1 MTVVDKNNLIMS
13 SVEDALD
20 DLRNGKIVIV
30 IDDPTRENEGDLIM
44 AAEFVTDEQMAF
56 FIRYTGGIIC
66 APVKKSL
73 MDKLDIGM
81 MVENNTDYKNTAFT
95 ESIDYSIGTT
105 TGISAADR
113 VKTVRALTDESAE
126 AKDFTRPGHVFP
138 LVYAEGGVLSREGH
152 TEAGVDLMELAG
164 LKPVAIISELM
175 NDDGTLMRN
184 DALMAFAKEWNM
196 PLISVADII
205 LYRKKLDL

>member
-1 MTVVDKNNLIMS
+1 MQTENKNNLKMS
-13 SVEDALD
+13 SIEYALEV
-20 DLRNGKIVIV
+20 LRKGKIIIV
-30 IDDPTRENEGDLIM
+30 IDDPNRENEGDLIM

-66 APVKKSL
+66 APIKKSL
-73 MDKLDIGM
+73 MKKLDIGM

-95 ESIDYSIGTT
+95 ESIDYSLGTT
-105 TGISAADR
+105 TGISASDR
-113 VKTVRALTDESAE
+113 AKTVKALTHSSSK

-138 LVYAEGGVLSREGH
+138 LVYAEGGVLSRGGH

-184 DALMAFAKEWNM
+184 ESLMEFANKWEM
-196 PLISVADII
+196 PLISVSDII
-205 LYRKKLDL
+205 SYRKNN

>member
-1 MTVVDKNNLIMS
+1 MENGKKNIEMS
-13 SVEDALD
+13 SVEKALD
-20 DLRNGKIVIV
+20 ELRQGKIIIV
-30 IDDPTRENEGDLIM
+30 IDDPKRENEGDLVM

-73 MDKLDIGM
+73 MDKLNIGM

-105 TGISAADR
+105 TGISASDR
-113 VKTVRALTDESAE
+113 VKTVRALTDNSAQPE
-126 AKDFTRPGHVFP
+126 DFTRPGHVFP
-138 LVYAEGGVLSREGH
+138 LVYAEGGVLARGGH

-164 LKPVAIISELM
+164 LKPVSIISELM

-184 DALMAFAKEWNM
+184 QELIEFSNKWQM
-196 PLISVADII
+196 PIISVADII
-205 LYRKKLDL
+205 DYKKND

>member
-1 MTVVDKNNLIMS
+1 MQFENKNNLKMS
-13 SVEDALD
+13 SIEEALEA
-20 DLRNGKIVIV
+20 LRKGKIIIV
-30 IDDPTRENEGDLIM
+30 IDDPNRENEGDLIM

-73 MDKLDIGM
+73 MKKLDIGM

-95 ESIDYSIGTT
+95 ESIDYSLGTT
-105 TGISAADR
+105 TGISASDR
-113 VKTVRALTDESAE
+113 VKTVKALTDSSTK

-138 LVYAEGGVLSREGH
+138 LVYAEGGVLSRGGH

-184 DALMAFAKEWNM
+184 ESLMEFANKWRM
-196 PLISVADII
+196 PLISVSDII
-205 LYRKKLDL
+205 SYRKNN

>member
-1 MTVVDKNNLIMS
+1 MS
-13 SVEDALD
+13 SLEEALEE
-20 DLRNGKIVIV
+20 LRQGKIIIV
-30 IDDPTRENEGDLIM
+30 IDDPTRENEGDLVM

-66 APVKKSL
+66 APIKKSL
-73 MDKLDIGM
+73 MEKLNIEM

-105 TGISAADR
+105 TGISAEDR
-113 VKTVRALTDESAE
+113 VKTVRALTYHSVQP
-126 AKDFTRPGHVFP
+126 KDFTRPGHVFP
-138 LVYAEGGVLSREGH
+138 LVYAEGGVLARGGH

-184 DALMAFAKEWNM
+184 QALMEFARKWKM

-205 LYRKKLDL
+205 NYKK

>member
-1 MTVVDKNNLIMS
+1 MKTDNANNFVMS
-13 SVEDALD
+13 SIEDALD
-20 DLRNGKIVIV
+20 ELRKGKIIIV
-30 IDDPTRENEGDLIM
+30 IDDPNRENEGDLIM
-44 AAEFVTDEQMAF
+44 AAEFVTDKQMAF

-66 APVKKSL
+66 APCKKEL

-95 ESIDYSIGTT
+95 DSIDYSIGTT

-113 VKTVRALTDESAE
+113 VKTVRALTDSAVSGKE
-126 AKDFTRPGHVFP
+126 FTRPGHVFP
-138 LVYAEGGVLSREGH
+138 LVYAEGGVLARGGH

-175 NDDGTLMRN
+175 NDDGTMMRN
-184 DALMAFAKEWNM
+184 KALMEFSQKWEM

-205 LYRKKLDL
+205 SYRKNQ

>member
-1 MTVVDKNNLIMS
+1 MQTVKGNNLEMS
-13 SVEDALD
+13 SLEEALEE
-20 DLRNGKIVIV
+20 LRQGKIIIV
-30 IDDPTRENEGDLIM
+30 IDDPTRENEGDLVM

-66 APVKKSL
+66 APIKKSL
-73 MDKLDIGM
+73 MEKLNIEM

-113 VKTVRALTDESAE
+113 VKTVRALTYHSVQP
-126 AKDFTRPGHVFP
+126 KDFTRPGHVFP
-138 LVYAEGGVLSREGH
+138 LVYAEGGVLVRGGH

-184 DALMAFAKEWNM
+184 QALMEFARKWKM

-205 LYRKKLDL
+205 NYKK

>member
-1 MTVVDKNNLIMS
+1 MTTENKINLEIS
-13 SVEDALD
+13 SVEEALEE
-20 DLRNGKIVIV
+20 LQRGRIIIV
-30 IDDPTRENEGDLIM
+30 IDDPTRENEGDLVM
-44 AAEFVTDEQMAF
+44 AAEFVSNEQMAF

-66 APVKKSL
+66 APIKKNL
-73 MDKLDIGM
+73 MKKLKICM

-113 VKTVRALTDESAE
+113 VKTVHALTNDSVQPS
-126 AKDFTRPGHVFP
+126 DFTRPGHVFP
-138 LVYAEGGVLSREGH
+138 LVYAEGGVLVRGGH

-184 DALMAFAKEWNM
+184 QELMDFAKKWEM

-205 LYRKKLDL
+205 NYKKES

>member
-1 MTVVDKNNLIMS
+1 MTTENKINLEIS
-13 SVEDALD
+13 SVEEALEE
-20 DLRNGKIVIV
+20 LQRGRIIIV
-30 IDDPTRENEGDLIM
+30 IDDPTRENEGDLVM
-44 AAEFVTDEQMAF
+44 AAEFVSNEQMAF

-66 APVKKSL
+66 APIKKNL
-73 MDKLDIGM
+73 MKKLKIGM

-113 VKTVRALTDESAE
+113 AKTVHALTNDSVQPS
-126 AKDFTRPGHVFP
+126 DFTRPGHVFP
-138 LVYAEGGVLSREGH
+138 LVYAEGGVLVRGGH

-184 DALMAFAKEWNM
+184 QELMDFAKKWEM

-205 LYRKKLDL
+205 NYKKES

>member
-1 MTVVDKNNLIMS
+1 MSVVNKKNLLMS
-13 SVEDALD
+13 SVKDALE
-20 DLRNGKIVIV
+20 DLRKGKIIIV
-30 IDDPTRENEGDLIM
+30 IDDPKRENEGDLIM

-66 APVKKSL
+66 APVKKCL
-73 MDKLDIGM
+73 MDKLEIGM

-95 ESIDYSIGTT
+95 ESIDYSIGTS

-113 VKTVRALTDESAE
+113 VKTVRALTDKSVNAS
-126 AKDFTRPGHVFP
+126 DFTRPGHVFP
-138 LVYAEGGVLSREGH
+138 LVYAEGGVLSRAGH

-184 DALMAFAKEWNM
+184 EDLMAFAKKWEM

-205 LYRKKLDL
+205 SYRKNI